1 VADHNQCLAGRNFA
15 RFRRGNLRLV
25 GIIVRDK
32 FERMTADTA
41 LSVNLVK
48 VEVDRIKRFFTAAFQ
63 QTTQRYDDCNS
74 NRVLRSRSAPNNVG
88 QQTEKRVLLRLWRT
102 ELRDDT
108 RAISP
113 DFPFLA
119 QSKKESSLS

>member
-1 VADHNQCLAGRNFA
+1 MALGRAFDREPKIVRIASSDSRHGGKRGNRRDRSFPIDFASGQRSRAGEVADHNQCLAGRNFA

-48 VEVDRIKRFFTAAFQ
+48 VEVDRIKRFFTAAF
-63 QTTQRYDDCNS
+63 
-74 NRVLRSRSAPNNVG
+74 
-88 QQTEKRVLLRLWRT
+88 
-102 ELRDDT
+102 
-108 RAISP
+108 
-113 DFPFLA
+113 
-119 QSKKESSLS
+119 